1 MKTVNFEFIRYHF
14 RNSKHFIF
22 LNSSSIR
29 RVMIENTSQI
39 SILGTIYFSLT
50 CFSLIMPSLHPGAL
64 GNHPIQIPPDF
75 PPILKAYTKVRS
87 CMYNPSMYDHKT
99 TPEPESN

>member
-1 MKTVNFEFIRYHF
+1 
-14 RNSKHFIF
+14 
-22 LNSSSIR
+22 
-29 RVMIENTSQI
+29 MIENTSQI

-99 TPEPESN
+99 TPEPESNKNFATISNFLIPIYLQPDGVNR